1 MIHRDIS
8 LQRSSIHNFPIFPPL
23 PTRDPSKL
31 EAIEILLDSRS
42 NWSKRGRCIPLPP
55 HSSLLSKSSTHCRVP
70 SRFLNINRE
79 RTIQYVHIH
88 DRAIMVAL
96 RLPGHSRSSMGVKP
110 RVKSVTLHRRR
121 CVLEE
126 RRGGEGE
133 PWSWEERIRGEAV
146 PRYLKYCGRISARA
160 AHRKLCGSLEWPL
173 SSPWARPFTAAQ
185 RTDVITR
192 GDNRPRG

>member
-1 MIHRDIS
+1 MIHRDISPDIS

-42 NWSKRGRCIPLPP
+42 NWSKRGRCIPLPS

-70 SRFLNINRE
+70 SRFFNINRE

-88 DRAIMVAL
+88 DRVIMVGL
-96 RLPGHSRSSMGVKP
+96 RLRGHSRSSMGVKP

-121 CVLEE
+121 CVLERRRE
-126 RRGGEGE
+126 EGAVILRGEDPRRG
-133 PWSWEERIRGEAV
+133 
-146 PRYLKYCGRISARA
+146 RA
-160 AHRKLCGSLEWPL
+160 AL
-173 SSPWARPFTAAQ
+173 SEILRPYLGQSGA
-185 RTDVITR
+185 
-192 GDNRPRG
+192 P